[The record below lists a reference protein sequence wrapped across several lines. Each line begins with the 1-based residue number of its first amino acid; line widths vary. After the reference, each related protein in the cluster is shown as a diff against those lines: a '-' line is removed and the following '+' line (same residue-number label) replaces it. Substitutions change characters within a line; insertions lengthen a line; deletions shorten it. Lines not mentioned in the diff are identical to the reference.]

1 VGIGEATSLIFWLA
15 TSYAGVA
22 LYVLPGDA
30 SGVSRWR
37 RLGRRLYLDIYFD
50 LGLGRRLGTAKSP
63 RFSRAIHVALL
74 VWLMGRS
81 IIRLDPRGA
90 LCMADGTFSHSN

>member
-1 VGIGEATSLIFWLA
+1 MGIGETTSLIFWLTTPA

-30 SGVSRWR
+30 LGVVFTLTLTLTLALVGAWGQR
-37 RLGRRLYLDIYFD
+37 RAQG
-50 LGLGRRLGTAKSP
+50 SP
-63 RFSRAIHVALL
+63 RAIHVALL

-81 IIRLDPRGA
+81 VIRLDPRGA